1 MRYNKNGEEI
11 LHRLGSKAS
20 FSEVLTTIRCL
31 GYDLSSESK
40 FDYVKLSSY
49 TKDLYGR
56 LEYSYRVVYVPS
68 LIEWL
73 NQEMESRGIIQPII
87 IY

>member
-20 FSEVLTTIRCL
+20 FSEVLITIRCL
-31 GYDLSSESK
+31 GYGLSSDDKIDYVRLSTESK
-40 FDYVKLSSY
+40 DP
-49 TKDLYGR
+49 YGR
-56 LEYSYRVVYVPS
+56 LEYNSRIVYVPS

-87 IY
+87 TY